1 MADQVRFDDRVAV
14 VTGSGGGLGRAHA
27 LLLASLG
34 AKVVVN
40 DLGGAMDG
48 TGSETTAAQKV
59 VDEIKEAGGEATPN
73 FDSVSDW
80 ESAQKIVGTAID
92 TYGKIDILINNSGA
106 TWGAPTEEYPIKGW
120 KKVIDVNVT
129 GTFICSQTLGKAMI
143 QGGGGKIINVSS
155 VFGGVG
161 VISPI
166 MDAIAYNTSKGAI
179 EAFTKD
185 LAVKWAKYKVYV
197 NAIAPSF
204 IETDMTQVT
213 MERGGEHILAHTP
226 LKRFGLPEDLKG
238 IVVFLSSEAS
248 DYMTG
253 GIYFVDGGFRAM

>member
-1 MADQVRFDDRVAV
+1 MGVLDLFSLKGKTAV
-14 VTGSGGGLGRAHA
+14 VTGGGRGLGF
-27 LLLASLG
+27 
-34 AKVVVN
+34 
-40 DLGGAMDG
+40 AMA
-48 TGSETTAAQKV
+48 EAIA
-59 VDEIKEAGGEATPN
+59 EAGGNVVVCSRKE
-73 FDSVSDW
+73 
-80 ESAQKIVGTAID
+80 TACKETAEKLSGFGVRTLGVKCDINLVED
-92 TYGKIDILINNSGA
+92 VETLRDMTLKEFGKIDILINNSGA
-106 TWGAPTEEYPIKGW
+106 TWGAPTEEYPLKGW

-129 GTFICSQTLGKAMI
+129 GTFLCSQTLGKAMI

-197 NAIAPSF
+197 NAIAPSL

-213 MERGGEHILAHTP
+213 MEKGGEHILAHTP

-238 IVVFLSSEAS
+238 IVVFLSSAAS